1 MSPMHCHGLMGS
13 LACTLICFCCWCGW
27 RTLAPFYWII
37 FHKLRACMEAKT
49 ILLIIFHKLRA
60 WKPTPFY
67 WIIFHKLRAWK
78 PTPFYCEEGS
88 IKWSLKY
95 QKRSPQEYA
104 GLWPAIFKSGH
115 MAFVSGRT
123 HALLQGHVEGSAEP
137 LSNLYVGIYSAPVL
151 TRLRP

>member
-1 MSPMHCHGLMGS
+1 MPHFFHNHEHGSQFTILPDHFPQATSMHGS
-13 LACTLICFCCWCGW
+13 QDHFTDHFPQATS
-27 RTLAPFYWII
+27 
-37 FHKLRACMEAKT
+37 MEAKT

-137 LSNLYVGIYSAPVL
+137 LSNLYVGI
-151 TRLRP
+151 

>member
-1 MSPMHCHGLMGS
+1 MPHFFHNHEHGSQHHFTGS
-13 LACTLICFCCWCGW
+13 FSTSYEHAWKP
-27 RTLAPFYWII
+27 RPFYW
-37 FHKLRACMEAKT
+37 
-49 ILLIIFHKLRA
+49 IIFHKLRA

-137 LSNLYVGIYSAPVL
+137 LSNLYVGI
-151 TRLRP
+151 